1 MNGLLAGMSLL
12 LLAAGPGNDYTR
24 ADQELN
30 SVYREVLRSYADD
43 PAFVKK
49 LKAAQRAWLAFRDAE
64 LAALYPRAQEPG
76 YYGSIY
82 PACFATAKADL
93 TKRRT
98 EDLRRWLDGVAEG
111 DVCAGSVRTSPR
123 VTPSP

>member
-1 MNGLLAGMSLL
+1 MNGLLAGMSFLL
-12 LLAAGPGNDYTR
+12 LGAGPGDDYTR
-24 ADQELN
+24 ADQKLN
-30 SVYREVLRSYADD
+30 AVYREVLRSYADD
-43 PAFVKK
+43 PTFVKR

-93 TKRRT
+93 TKRRA
-98 EDLRRWLDGVAEG
+98 EELRRWLDGVAEG
-111 DVCAGSVRTSPR
+111 DVCAGSVRTKPTR
-123 VTPSP
+123 TPSP